1 MEALKLPQIRKI
13 LFPTDLS
20 NNARHAFA
28 HAVSLANKYGA
39 GITILH
45 VLEDPDTFSYNLP
58 GMVLGEDEWRRIRK
72 DNEARVLQMLKQ
84 RIEDFCKEVS
94 AAAPECPFITEEVVI
109 KMGHPVDTII
119 QEVQENGY
127 DLVVMGARG
136 HGILADVTLG
146 SVSRRVLRRCKAP
159 VLIVRLPEEE

>member
-1 MEALKLPQIRKI
+1 MEALKLPHIRKI

-20 NNARHAFA
+20 TNSRHAFS

-39 GITILH
+39 GITVLH
-45 VLEDPDTFSYNLP
+45 VLEDPDVFAYNMP
-58 GMVLGEDEWRRIRK
+58 GLYLGEDKWREIK
-72 DNEARVLQMLKQ
+72 QENEERVLQMLKQ
-84 RIEDFCKEVS
+84 RIQDFCMEVS
-94 AAAPECPFITEEVVI
+94 SEIPECPYITEEVVL
-109 KMGHPVDTII
+109 KVGNPVDSIVR
-119 QEVQENGY
+119 EVQEKGY

-159 VLIVRLPEEE
+159 VMVVRLPEEE